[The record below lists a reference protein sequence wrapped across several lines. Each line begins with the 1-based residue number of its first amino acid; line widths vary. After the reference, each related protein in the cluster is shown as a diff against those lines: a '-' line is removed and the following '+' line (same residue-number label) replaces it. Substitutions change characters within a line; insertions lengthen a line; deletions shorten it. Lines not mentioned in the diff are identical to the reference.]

1 MNLKIAVPSNLDS
14 INMIFRNIRDKTIKN
29 NQEIEKL
36 TKLRDILLPKLMS
49 GEIDVSDINFY

>member
-1 MNLKIAVPSNLDS
+1 MNLKIAVLSNLDS

>member
-1 MNLKIAVPSNLDS
+1 LNLKIAVPSNLDS